1 MSARRWF
8 FTSVVFGAI
17 ACQSDPEVRPQWR
30 VTLRT
35 DAPLPTLADRLLVE
49 VIDPGGA
56 LACTACRRTFDVG
69 PESFPLSFGV
79 VPERSGSWLV
89 RARLYRARD
98 SSAGGEPSVVTTLD
112 ARMRLPPEPSEV
124 FVEIGAACFGVPSA
138 ADASCA
144 ARTGSLEALR
154 VAPSGPGDATF
165 FPGSFS
171 GARVASCAERVNA
184 SSVAAD
190 EVCVDGGVFVMR
202 ASPTAIGPG
211 ERDRAQLVRVPSF
224 VLDRDE
230 VSVGRFREL
239 ERRGLVSREP
249 GRGSS
254 TRNAASLCTYRG
266 PDDPDSDDMPLSCVD
281 RELARE
287 VCRVQGKRLPSEA
300 ELAYAAGNGPQST
313 DYPWGDEPTI
323 CENAVIGREALLTEL
338 EGGGVGSLDCRLLDP
353 TRPYGPRPLSSPDT
367 ARDVTRAGVRGLAGN
382 LEEWVEDDYLP
393 LTDACWRGVP
403 YLEASVCRAMSR
415 GPALRGGAWIFP
427 AFSARAT
434 FRAEALDPKP
444 STFVGFRCAR
454 DP

>member
-1 MSARRWF
+1 LSVLRWLSAF
-8 FTSVVFGAI
+8 AALALLG
-17 ACQSDPEVRPQWR
+17 CQSDPEIRPQWR
-30 VTLRT
+30 VTLTT

-49 VIDPGGA
+49 VVDAGGA
-56 LACTACRRTFDVG
+56 PACTACRRTFDVRA
-69 PESFPLSFGV
+69 ESFPLSFGV
-79 VPERSGSWLV
+79 VPERSGTWLV

-112 ARMRLPPEPSEV
+112 ARMRLPSEPSDV

-138 ADASCA
+138 ADVSCD
-144 ARTGSLEALR
+144 ARTGSLEALK
-154 VAPSGPGDATF
+154 VAPSGRGDPAF
-165 FPGSFS
+165 FPGSFE
-171 GARVASCAERVNA
+171 GARVAPCTDRA
-184 SSVAAD
+184 SGPVGAD
-190 EVCVDGGVFVMR
+190 EVCVDGGLFVMR

-239 ERRGLVSREP
+239 ARRGLVSREP
-249 GRGSS
+249 RRGSS
-254 TRNAASLCTYRG
+254 ARNAASLCTFRG
-266 PDDPDSDDMPLSCVD
+266 PDDPSADDMPLSCVD

-287 VCRVQGKRLPSEA
+287 VCRARGMRLPTEA
-300 ELAYAAGNGPQST
+300 EFAYVAGNGPQST

-323 CENAVIGREALLTEL
+323 CEKAVIGREALGTEL
-338 EGGGVGSLDCRLLDP
+338 EGGGVGSPDCRLLDP
-353 TRPYGPRPLSSPDT
+353 TRPYGPASLSSPDA
-367 ARDVTRAGVRGLAGN
+367 ARDVTLAGVRGLAGN
-382 LEEWVEDDYLP
+382 LEEWVEDDFVP

-403 YLEASVCRAMSR
+403 FVQAPVCRSASR

-454 DP
+454 DL